1 MKNLIITVIIILGLI
16 VPSSFLMIIV
26 IIFNS
31 DKIGPDIN
39 FGKFSDKENA
49 SRILKWN
56 LRRCK
61 DINYTGH
68 EYGEGTL
75 TVKCS
80 NGKAYLLSVDVEEQ
94 DILPAVY
101 TWNVE
106 ELDPNTLERK

>member
-1 MKNLIITVIIILGLI
+1 MFVSFEKLKVNQITV
-16 VPSSFLMIIV
+16 
-26 IIFNS
+26 
-31 DKIGPDIN
+31 
-39 FGKFSDKENA
+39 
-49 SRILKWN
+49 RILKWN